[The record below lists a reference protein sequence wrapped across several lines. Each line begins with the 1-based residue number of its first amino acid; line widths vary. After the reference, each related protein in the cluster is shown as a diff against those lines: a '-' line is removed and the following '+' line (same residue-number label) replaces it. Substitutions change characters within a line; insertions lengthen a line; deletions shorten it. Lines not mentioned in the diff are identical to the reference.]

1 MSYPITIN
9 ILRSCFHFHFLSR
22 STRGTGLKFQQLVTV
37 VNLTSASVKS
47 GVRLQVICRENF
59 LASHT
64 SCTDL
69 DAVTATVLFVICSLA
84 ASTMAFYKT
93 LLPLLLVL
101 FSGAVYSQG
110 KILQLIIYSKRCC
123 ETSNAVVPHGVQG
136 WLSHGL

>member
-1 MSYPITIN
+1 MSYPITVNI

-37 VNLTSASVKS
+37 VNLTSASLKS
-47 GVRLQVICRENF
+47 GARLQVIRRENF

-69 DAVTATVLFVICSLA
+69 DAVTATVLFVICSLT

-101 FSGAVYSQG
+101 FSAVYSQG
-110 KILQLIIYSKRCC
+110 KILYIYKVRSFIYYIYIYF
-123 ETSNAVVPHGVQG
+123 APLLHV
-136 WLSHGL
+136 W